1 MQMSENRSDNSK
13 LIESLELAARHNSC
27 SELLLEA
34 AKQLRALSLAP
45 AAPEPRPLDP
55 TVLGYTFRRLAG
67 YESGL
72 PSDILSA
79 VFTTVDGNSHE
90 VLAVT
95 KAHLRGVAYIVHFSP
110 HAFIPYDANGKP
122 SKPEHAAF
130 TICGVD
136 IRFRAD
142 TRLSAKARV

>member
-1 MQMSENRSDNSK
+1 MTDNYK

-34 AKQLRALSLAP
+34 AKQLRALSP
-45 AAPEPRPLDP
+45 TAAVPEPTPLDP

-67 YESGL
+67 YENGL

-110 HAFIPYDANGKP
+110 YAIIPYDANGKP
-122 SKPEHAAF
+122 SKPKHAAF
-130 TICGVD
+130 TICEVD
-136 IRFRAD
+136 IRFRGD
-142 TRLSAKARV
+142 TRLSSKARI